1 MMNRFK
7 TFQQRTEYKRFSFCI
22 LITATIMLVSSP
34 FALNEVFATHL
45 SEDLKWQLV
54 FISSRGCS
62 LYHYQMLNQY
72 DEITEKYI
80 EMYGLETSKYDPLC
94 LPESEYL
101 SEYEIPYDLD
111 LIILV
116 YDKELG
122 EKVLHSQKMG
132 GLYSHTGN
140 DRTYNHVIIVCDCS
154 NFYYSDPVWILSHE
168 LSHFV
173 LYYRNYEMS
182 VIEDLIHGNDLQ
194 YDQCIESGLNCG
206 SFVTK
211 LEIDSSTRLMSVM
224 PIYQPETIEKI
235 ESDAA
240 NDKIRTSVI
249 GISKMITKWW
259 AAGKI
264 TDGDYANAIGY
275 LVDSDILPSDKNSKI
290 LIADEPLDDQVTWEE
305 KFSEINS
312 NYRGVV
318 QPEAKDQDNP
328 SLLNSNTPVVDDKK
342 LFVEQVILGLPDW
355 FKTTAGWWAQDKI
368 TDEEF
373 KKNIQYLVKT
383 GIIRPHTFDVL
394 QGVINEKETLL
405 EASLEKIISEINSLE
420 NSNSLTNDDGKTLVN
435 KLNLAI
441 KKFDFDNTKS
451 GCKQLEGFVESTSE
465 LIDQSKIGSKKGQSL
480 IDSVDLVKLNFC

>member
-7 TFQQRTEYKRFSFCI
+7 KFQQRTGYKRFSFCI
-22 LITATIMLVSSP
+22 LITTTLMLISSP

-54 FISSRGCS
+54 FISSRACS
-62 LYHYQMLNQY
+62 LHNYQMLNQY
-72 DEITEKYI
+72 DGISEKYL
-80 EMYGLETSKYDPLC
+80 EMYGLDTSKYDPLC

-101 SEYEIPYDLD
+101 SEFIPPPDLD

-122 EKVLHSQKMG
+122 ERILHSQKMG
-132 GLYSHTGN
+132 GLFSHTGS
-140 DRTYNHVIIVCDCS
+140 DRNFNYVIIICDCS
-154 NFYYSDPVWILSHE
+154 NFYYSDPIWILSHE

-182 VIEDLIHGNDLQ
+182 VIEDLIHSNDQQ
-194 YDQCIESGLNCG
+194 YDQCIENGLNCE
-206 SFVTK
+206 SFTTK
-211 LEIDSSTRLMSVM
+211 VKTESSSALYSVM
-224 PIYQPETIEKI
+224 PMYKPEDITNFEIDQDVKV
-235 ESDAA
+235 
-240 NDKIRTSVI
+240 RTSVI

-259 AAGKI
+259 AADKI

-275 LVDSDILPSDKNSKI
+275 LIDSDILPSSVGSQI
-290 LIADEPLDDQVTWEE
+290 LIADHPLDDAVTWEE
-305 KFSEINS
+305 KFSEINY

-383 GIIRPHTFDVL
+383 GIIRPHTSDVL

-405 EASLEKIISEINSLE
+405 EASLKKIISEINSLE

-441 KKFDFDNTKS
+441 QKFDFDNTKG
-451 GCKQLEGFVESTSE
+451 GCNQLDSFIESTHE
-465 LIDQSKIGSKKGQSL
+465 LIVQSKIGFMKGKSL
-480 IDSVDLVKLNFC
+480 NGSVKLVKLNFC